1 MERFQSTNTIEEYLQ
16 KSKNANTT
24 KATTQCI

>member
-1 MERFQSTNTIEEYLQ
+1 MERFQSTNTIEEYLH